1 MDNVLAL
8 GYPQRVSD
16 VTGGRAQHRQ
26 QFFAG
31 GMAAL
36 IQQVLAKTRLGVERV
51 IERAHQHQHAD
62 ALTALYPAFFHQLVD
77 GAAQGVAVHLKARRQ
92 LLLGG
97 KIVAAAVVL
106 TKLLLKF
113 CGYLLIA
120 CWVAG
125 RMCRQV
131 HRYQCLAYQIKC
143 LRNR

>member
-8 GYPQRVSD
+8 GNPQCVSD

-36 IQQVLAKTRLGVERV
+36 VQQVLAKTRLGVERV
-51 IERAHQHQHAD
+51 IERAHQHQYAD

-131 HRYQCLAYQIKC
+131 HSHQCLAYQIKC

>member
-1 MDNVLAL
+1 MDDVLPL
-8 GYPQRVSD
+8 GNPQCVSD
-16 VTGGRAQHRQ
+16 VAGRGAQYRK

-31 GMAAL
+31 GMATL
-36 IQQVLAKTRLGVERV
+36 VQQVLAKTRLGVERV
-51 IERAHQHQHAD
+51 IERAHQYQYAD
-62 ALTALYPAFFHQLVD
+62 ALTALYPAFFHQLID

-97 KIVAAAVVL
+97 KIVAAAIVL

-131 HRYQCLAYQIKC
+131 HSYQCLANQIKC